1 MRKLSNTFLVALAA
15 VLMVST
21 SMAQPGEGRDD
32 RGPGARGPRDGDQRG
47 PRDGDRGP
55 RDRGPRD
62 RGPSDR
68 GPGGSG
74 FRPPVSP
81 LVGALDTNKDGT
93 ISADEIKNAPA
104 ALKKLDK
111 NKDGKLSRDEL
122 RPQFDRRPGGPG
134 GRGQGE
140 GRRRPDGDRRPDEGR
155 PPRRPDGEGPRGEG
169 RPDRGGQFNPQQVVD
184 RIFNNLD
191 KNKDGKIGKDEAQG
205 RMKER
210 FDVLD
215 ANNDGSVSK
224 EEMKKAF
231 ANFGGRPGGDRPRRP
246 GGEGRPRRPGGE
258 DGDRPR
264 RPARPDEA

>member
-1 MRKLSNTFLVALAA
+1 MRKLSNTLLVALAA
-15 VLMVST
+15 ALMAST

-47 PRDGDRGP
+47 PRDGDRG
-55 RDRGPRD
+55 
-62 RGPSDR
+62 
-68 GPGGSG
+68 
-74 FRPPVSP
+74 FRPPLSP
-81 LVGALDTNKDGT
+81 LVGALDADKDGT
-93 ISADEIKNAPA
+93 ISADEIKNAAA

-111 NKDGKLSRDEL
+111 NKDGKLSREEL
-122 RPQFDRRPGGPG
+122 RPQFDRRPGGPD
-134 GRGQGE
+134 GRGQG
-140 GRRRPDGDRRPDEGR
+140 EGR

-184 RIFNNLD
+184 RIFNSLD

-215 ANNDGSVSK
+215 ANNDGAVSK

-231 ANFGGRPGGDRPRRP
+231 ENFGGRPGGDRPR
-246 GGEGRPRRPGGE
+246 RRPGGE

-264 RPARPDEA
+264 RPARPDDA